1 MRTHRL
7 FDKNKKIRTKK
18 KRQKLIVL
26 LPSNHGK
33 TICDWFSKRNA
44 TKGGKTKCVEI
55 LYFLVKIKSKQKQTA
70 WALFVFE

>member
-1 MRTHRL
+1 MS
-7 FDKNKKIRTKK
+7 
-18 KRQKLIVL
+18 KLLVY
-26 LPSNHGK
+26 NHGK

-55 LYFLVKIKSKQKQTA
+55 LYFLVKIKPKQKQTA